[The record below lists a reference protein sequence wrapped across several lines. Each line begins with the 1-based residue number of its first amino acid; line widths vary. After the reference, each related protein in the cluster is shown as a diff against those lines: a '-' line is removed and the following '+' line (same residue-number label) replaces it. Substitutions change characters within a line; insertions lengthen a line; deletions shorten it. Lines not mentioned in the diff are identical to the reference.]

1 MADPKCPCGYGVG
14 HLMVSENAQF
24 GVWGT
29 FLSLFMGVTAR
40 PQRIDYKCRVCK
52 TVLHTTQDDE
62 ALAAYK

>member
-1 MADPKCPCGYGVG
+1 
-14 HLMVSENAQF
+14 MVSENAQF